1 MRNDHRWS
9 EPNSNQFGK
18 VEEQSA
24 TYKEKR
30 RIRGGKDRDEVQGL
44 EVREGRREDNK
55 EEGKKKKRKS
65 WPCPVLVW
73 HEEVLTIQETSCSLS
88 GEQREESGLMGPAA
102 PGLTLF
108 LCLTGWLNIQAL
120 PNPVLE
126 GESLTLRCQG
136 WKNMELSQVN
146 FYKDGARLH
155 SSNGKNILSIQ
166 TATLKS
172 SGQYSCSGSV
182 TYLPHIGRE
191 TSGTTTVQVQA
202 PVCRPLLT
210 LPHRIIS
217 PAVGD
222 LVELF
227 CEVQRGSPPV
237 LYSFYFDGKL
247 LGNLSAPHG
256 GAASLLV
263 PVKSEQDIGNSSCE
277 AENSVSRERSEP
289 RKISLKGSQVLSTP
303 THCNWPVV
311 YLPAGLLGVMVIAA
325 ALLGYFKPWKKAGPL
340 PSQDLPPAPG
350 GEQCPIY
357 GNVHH
362 QKDEDVTCP
371 VVHTTLK
378 RSKCRPVQL
387 TSEPKD
393 ISIIYAEVRKPGHRE
408 ISPEELSLNHAHPG
422 PLGDYDEVLY

>member
-1 MRNDHRWS
+1 
-9 EPNSNQFGK
+9 
-18 VEEQSA
+18 
-24 TYKEKR
+24 
-30 RIRGGKDRDEVQGL
+30 
-44 EVREGRREDNK
+44 
-55 EEGKKKKRKS
+55 
-65 WPCPVLVW
+65 
-73 HEEVLTIQETSCSLS
+73 
-88 GEQREESGLMGPAA
+88 
-102 PGLTLF
+102 
-108 LCLTGWLNIQAL
+108 
-120 PNPVLE
+120 
-126 GESLTLRCQG
+126 
-136 WKNMELSQVN
+136 MELSQVN

-191 TSGTTTVQVQA
+191 TSGTTTVQVQELFSPPVLNAIPSPKLCEGSPLTLRCQTRLHPKRPALRLLFSFYKDGRTMQGRGQHPELHILAMEEGDSGLYWCEAAPEGGRVQKRSPQLEIMVQA